1 MSPRAWEQCL
11 VGYRSDCTSFP
22 IYNTSKRNVRE
33 SRSVIFFET
42 PSELAERDL
51 DSVSGFKKER
61 CTYDENDDLRSDARD
76 CSSCVSILVPSLS
89 EPQQPMPGHST
100 SLIIARAKLLIAI
113 STEHP
118 QARSDQ
124 ADTITPASRQLQ

>member
-1 MSPRAWEQCL
+1 M
-11 VGYRSDCTSFP
+11 
-22 IYNTSKRNVRE
+22 RE

-61 CTYDENDDLRSDARD
+61 CTYDESDDLRSDARD
-76 CSSCVSILVPSLS
+76 YSSCVSILVPALS
-89 EPQQPMPGHST
+89 GPQQPMPGHSA
-100 SLIIARAKLLIAI
+100 SLIARGKVVIAI